1 MSSHEPH
8 VEFVRVCGFPNE
20 LEASIILQMLNDE
33 GVTTKM
39 ERPSSADF
47 RLKKVIRSLC
57 LIPRWKKL
65 GNCSTSIPTFMSL
78 IVQMKIERHRS

>member
-20 LEASIILQMLNDE
+20 LEASIIVQMLNEE

-39 ERPSSADF
+39 TGSSGTT
-47 RLKKVIRSLC
+47 V
-57 LIPRWKKL
+57 
-65 GNCSTSIPTFMSL
+65 
-78 IVQMKIERHRS
+78 

>member
-20 LEASIILQMLNDE
+20 LEASIIVQMLNEE

-39 ERPSSADF
+39 TGSSGTTVF
-47 RLKKVIRSLC
+47 GGLPFEEGY
-57 LIPRWKKL
+57 LIFVPHSQVEKTQQLLNKHPHFHGL
-65 GNCSTSIPTFMSL
+65 DSPDET
-78 IVQMKIERHRS
+78 

>member
-33 GVTTKM
+33 GLTTKM
-39 ERPSSADF
+39 TGSSGTTVFGGLPFEEGYQIFVPHSQVEKTRQVLHTHPHFHELDSADE
-47 RLKKVIRSLC
+47 
-57 LIPRWKKL
+57 
-65 GNCSTSIPTFMSL
+65 N
-78 IVQMKIERHRS
+78 